1 MNKWEDLFNEEEFC
15 KDLSFLL
22 SIPSVMDADSSDI
35 NQPFGKEVQRA
46 LEFMLRLGEMEGLST
61 YQHNGYYGY
70 MEFGPEDAEDYI
82 AVLCH
87 VDVVPASG
95 EWTNDPFDPQIKD
108 NRIYARGAIDD
119 KGPTMAAWY
128 ALKMLKTA
136 GISMKHRIR
145 LIIGTN
151 EESGMSCM
159 KTYVENEP
167 EALFGFAPDAEF
179 PIIHAE
185 KGQINLQLNCKPYSS
200 GDVRLVSFTSG
211 ERGNMVPDSATAI
224 IKGTFS
230 ADQIKKI
237 KQMEQSNAK
246 MSASQLD
253 ERTFSIQTQGVSA
266 HGMEPFNGEN
276 AAFSLA
282 SSLLS
287 IDELQFHPYLT
298 FIHSYLKNDF
308 YGENLGID
316 FADSITGKLTVNA
329 GIFQYTEKHGGK
341 ISLNIRCPVETPYKR
356 IIEQL
361 ESLASQKGWNITDIR
376 TREPHYV
383 EADHEG
389 IKALQGAYHE
399 VTENDATLLST
410 GGATYARF
418 LSNGVAY
425 GAVFPGKENTA
436 HQVDEYAEL
445 DGLRKAAIIYAEA
458 LSRLANL

>member
-1 MNKWEDLFNEEEFC
+1 
-15 KDLSFLL
+15 
-22 SIPSVMDADSSDI
+22 PTRRSSD
-35 NQPFGKEVQRA
+35 
-46 LEFMLRLGEMEGLST
+46 L
-61 YQHNGYYGY
+61 
-70 MEFGPEDAEDYI
+70 
-82 AVLCH
+82 
-87 VDVVPASG
+87 
-95 EWTNDPFDPQIKD
+95 DPFDPQIKD

-298 FIHSYLKNDF
+298 FIHSYLKN
-308 YGENLGID
+308 
-316 FADSITGKLTVNA
+316 
-329 GIFQYTEKHGGK
+329 
-341 ISLNIRCPVETPYKR
+341 
-356 IIEQL
+356 
-361 ESLASQKGWNITDIR
+361 
-376 TREPHYV
+376 
-383 EADHEG
+383 
-389 IKALQGAYHE
+389 
-399 VTENDATLLST
+399 
-410 GGATYARF
+410 
-418 LSNGVAY
+418 
-425 GAVFPGKENTA
+425 
-436 HQVDEYAEL
+436 
-445 DGLRKAAIIYAEA
+445 
-458 LSRLANL
+458 